1 MTSKLKLKCLL
12 TLTHKYITKQVIKTH
27 YSARTILELADEI
40 EIPVNPFNLDMV
52 TYNCANHQCFKVYE
66 LIDNDTNV
74 KPYFNVVSNAS
85 TRMIQEF
92 RMFVYRHY
100 HCNLDEYITETNDNY
115 IKVSSNDSIKVVF
128 NGYYLSFSKLKKLI
142 KDFIVYYP
150 NAIEYITLEDETK
163 PRITDRIIED
173 KVRPYTIIEVLPPET
188 ITFGKYKHSLVS
200 DIDEC
205 EELEYKDRQ
214 IYQIDSL
221 MVLNLKNNI
230 VDFKDIIV
238 LLETINETCVLTVQQ
253 SQLISEIERYY
264 CEHGTFN
271 GFRYLLSDLAD
282 ILLTILAY

>member
-1 MTSKLKLKCLL
+1 MSSELKLKCLL
-12 TLTHKYITKQVIKTH
+12 TLTHRYIMKQVIKT
-27 YSARTILELADEI
+27 YYTARTILELADEI
-40 EIPVNPFNLDMV
+40 EIPINPFNSDMI
-52 TYNCANHQCFKVYE
+52 TYNCANHQHFKVYE

-74 KPYFNVVSNAS
+74 KLYFNVVSNAS
-85 TRMIQEF
+85 TRIIQEF

-100 HCNLDEYITETNDNY
+100 HCDLNEYVTETNDN
-115 IKVSSNDSIKVVF
+115 SIKVVF

-150 NAIEYITLEDETK
+150 SAIEYITLEDETK

-173 KVRPYTIIEVLPPET
+173 KVRPYTIIEVLSPET
-188 ITFGKYKHSLVS
+188 VTFGKYKHSLVS
-200 DIDEC
+200 DIRKC
-205 EELEYKDRQ
+205 EELEYQNRQ
-214 IYQIDSL
+214 IYQLDSL
-221 MVLNLKNNI
+221 MLINLKNNI
-230 VDFKDIIV
+230 VDFKDIII

-271 GFRYLLSDLAD
+271 GFRYLPSDLAD